1 MRKRRLASLLLAA
14 SLAASA
20 SAGCGSGG
28 KTETTAAAAGG
39 QTEAAG
45 SGTTGETG
53 AAGGTSAA
61 DLGTPLADVR
71 VRQALAYAIDMNA
84 IVDSL
89 FEGKAEVA
97 KSFTAPG
104 DWLNAGIPVY
114 EYNPEKAKELL
125 KEAGWPSDYTLD
137 VVYYY
142 DDQQTV
148 DLMTIIG
155 QYWQEVG
162 VKAQFRKL
170 EGDLAAQLWVPPADM
185 EKGPSAVKWD
195 LAYAAVAALAE
206 SEFYNRF
213 ASTASNNSS
222 VPKQEGLDEMIAASN
237 ATMDV
242 GEQKEAFYKI
252 QQFVAENELA
262 MPLYHQVC
270 FIYTSDKLDTAGSA
284 FGNDQF
290 SYEKNILDWK
300 IDRDD
305 HTMCTNG
312 GPQEF
317 FWYPMVN
324 PGYMINTELV
334 FDKLINADSSLN
346 PTDGMLAESYT
357 VSEDDKSIEFVLRD
371 GLKWHDDEPL
381 TAEDV
386 KFTLELM
393 LRTPGTN
400 AVASEVMKAIQG
412 AQDFLDGKTDNL
424 EGVVIDGSKI
434 TVNFDTVSA
443 NALAVFSQWPIL
455 PKHCLENASP
465 ETLQQDQFWQK
476 PIGSGPFKVDEVV
489 LNNYATLK
497 RWDGYYK
504 TGTGNIETIYMF
516 ASGENDSNLV
526 KNAGAGK
533 IDYAWSKSTDDA
545 KAIESMDGMKVSTA
559 NIRYTRCFYINQFPH
574 EPNIK

>member
-14 SLAASA
+14 SLAASTL
-20 SAGCGSGG
+20 AGCGSGG

-305 HTMCTNG
+305 HTMYTNG

-516 ASGENDSNLV
+516 ASGEHDSNLV